1 MDLSCGMAPGPRTLE
16 YARLAESLGY
26 RRIWL
31 YDSPA
36 VYRDVWVALAEVAL
50 GTRRIGLGP
59 AVLVPSLRHVMANAA
74 AIATLEELAPG
85 RLAVVLGTGFSGR
98 HLLGQRPIAWP
109 EVARYLRALRALL
122 RGEVVEVDGRA
133 LQMRHLPGYAA
144 PRPLATPILV
154 AADGPRGR
162 AVARELADGVM
173 SSDLPPADFRWR
185 AWVRMGTVLEPGESP
200 QGARALEAVGPGLA
214 MLYHAAYE
222 RGPDSVDALP
232 GGRAWRLEIESLRE
246 ETRHLQVHDAH
257 LVGLTALDRR
267 HLDPALM
274 AFSFTGTR
282 AELRK
287 RFAELEAQGVTELV
301 YSPMG
306 PDVPRELRAM
316 AEVAGIDGY
325 PHHN

>member
-1 MDLSCGMAPGPRTLE
+1 MELSCGMAPGSRALE

-36 VYRDVWVALAEVAL
+36 IYRDVWVTLAEIAL

-74 AIATLEELAPG
+74 AIATLEDLAPG

-98 HLLGQRPIAWP
+98 HLLGQKPIAWSS
-109 EVARYLRALRALL
+109 VADSLRALRALL
-122 RGEVVEVDGRA
+122 RGEIAHVGGRA
-133 LQMRHLPGYAA
+133 LQMRHPPGYGA
-144 PRPLATPILV
+144 PRPLATPLLV
-154 AADGPRGR
+154 AADGPKGV

-173 SSDLPPADFRWR
+173 SSDVPPEGFAWR
-185 AWVRMGTVLEPGESP
+185 SLVRMGTVLEPGENPGS
-200 QGARALEAVGPGLA
+200 ARALEAVGPGLA

-222 RGPDSVDALP
+222 RGAAAVDALP
-232 GGRAWRLEIESLRE
+232 GGREWRREIEQVPQDL
-246 ETRHLQVHDAH
+246 RHLAVHDAH

-267 HLDPALM
+267 HLDPGLM
-274 AFSFTGTR
+274 AFAFTGTR
-282 AELRK
+282 DELRK
-287 RFAELEAQGVTELV
+287 RAAELEAVGVTELV

-316 AEVAGIDGY
+316 AEALG
-325 PHHN
+325 

>member
-1 MDLSCGMAPGPRTLE
+1 MDLSCGMASGARTLE

-36 VYRDVWVALAEVAL
+36 VYRDVWVTLAEVAL

-59 AVLVPSLRHVMANAA
+59 AVLVSSLRQVMVNAA

-85 RLAVVLGTGFSGR
+85 RLAVVFGTGFSGR
-98 HLLGQRPIAWP
+98 HLLGQRPMAWSA
-109 EVARYLRALRALL
+109 VARDLRALRTLL
-122 RGEVVEVDGRA
+122 RGEVTRVDGRA
-133 LQMRHLPGYAA
+133 QQMRHPPGYGA

-154 AADGPRGR
+154 AADGPKGV

-173 SSDLPPADFRWR
+173 SSDVPPAGFAWR
-185 AWVRMGTVLEPGESP
+185 ALVRMGTVLEPGEAPASP
-200 QGARALEAVGPGLA
+200 RALEAVGPGLA

-222 RGPDSVDALP
+222 RGAAAVDALP
-232 GGRAWRLEIESLRE
+232 GGRAWREEIERLPE

-257 LVGLTALDRR
+257 LVGLTELDRR
-267 HLDPALM
+267 HLDPALL
-274 AFSFTGTR
+274 AFSLTGTR
-282 AELRK
+282 ADLAK
-287 RFAELEAQGVTELV
+287 RMDELEAAGVTELV

-316 AEVAGIDGY
+316 ADAFRERRRA
-325 PHHN
+325 

>member
-1 MDLSCGMAPGPRTLE
+1 MAPGSRALE

-36 VYRDVWVALAEVAL
+36 IYRDVWVTLAEVAL

-98 HLLGQRPIAWP
+98 HLLGQKPIPWSAI
-109 EVARYLRALRALL
+109 AAYLRALRGLL
-122 RGEVVEVDGRA
+122 RGEVVRVEGRA
-133 LQMRHLPGYAA
+133 QQMRHPPGYGA
-144 PRPLATPILV
+144 PRPLATPLLV
-154 AADGPRGR
+154 AADGPKGV

-173 SSDLPPADFRWR
+173 SSDVPPAGLAWR
-185 AWVRMGTVLEPGESP
+185 SLVRMGTVLEPGEAPGS
-200 QGARALEAVGPGLA
+200 ARALEAVGPGLA

-222 RGPDSVDALP
+222 RGAAAVDALP
-232 GGRAWRLEIESLRE
+232 GGSAWRREIEQIPPDV
-246 ETRHLQVHDAH
+246 RHLAVHDLH
-257 LVGLTALDRR
+257 LVGLSALDRR
-267 HLDPALM
+267 HLDPGLM
-274 AFSFTGTR
+274 AFAFTGTR
-282 AELRK
+282 SELRK
-287 RFAELEAQGVTELV
+287 RFTELEAAGVTELV

-306 PDVPRELRAM
+306 PDVPRELRTM
-316 AEVAGIDGY
+316 AEALG
-325 PHHN
+325 

>member
-1 MDLSCGMAPGPRTLE
+1 MDLSCGMAPGSRALE

-36 VYRDVWVALAEVAL
+36 IYRDVWVTLAELAL
-50 GTRRIGLGP
+50 GTRLIGLGP

-98 HLLGQRPIAWP
+98 HLLGQRPIAWSA
-109 EVARYLRALRALL
+109 VASYLGALRALL
-122 RGEVVEVDGRA
+122 RGEVAHVDGRA
-133 LQMRHLPGYAA
+133 LQMRHPPGYGAA
-144 PRPLATPILV
+144 RPLATPILV
-154 AADGPRGR
+154 AADGPKGV

-173 SSDLPPADFRWR
+173 SSDVPAAGFDWR
-185 AWVRMGTVLEPGESP
+185 ALVRMGTVLEPGEPPDS
-200 QGARALEAVGPGLA
+200 ARALEAVGPGLA

-222 RGPDSVDALP
+222 RGSGAVDSLP
-232 GGRAWRLEIESLRE
+232 GGREWRREIEQIPA
-246 ETRHLQVHDAH
+246 ETRHLHVHDAH
-257 LVGLTALDRR
+257 LVGLTELDRS
-267 HLDPALM
+267 HLAPGLIAFAL
-274 AFSFTGTR
+274 TGTR
-282 AELRK
+282 SELRK
-287 RFAELEAQGVTELV
+287 RMSELEAAGVTELV

-316 AEVAGIDGY
+316 AEAARS
-325 PHHN
+325 